1 MDKIKI
7 LLVEDEIFLGQIIKE
22 SFETRGFEVEHFIDG
37 EKGLEGYE
45 NSKPDICVLDVMLPL
60 MDGFSLAKEIKKL
73 NPNQPIIF
81 LTAKS
86 MTEDVVEGFNIGA
99 DDYVRKPFSMEEL
112 IMRVKAVLGRKSTI
126 EIKKDQEQVK
136 EYQIGQYKFFPIK
149 QELLYRADI
158 KKLTSRESE
167 LLRIL
172 CENKNNL
179 VERDVILKQLWGD
192 DSFFNARSMDVFITK
207 LRKHLKSDPEVE
219 LINVRGR
226 GYKLIFE

>member
-7 LLVEDEIFLGQIIKE
+7 LLVEDEVFLAQIVKE
-22 SFETRGFEVEHFIDG
+22 SFETRGFEVNHFSDG
-37 EKGLEGYE
+37 EKGLEGFK
-45 NSKPDICVLDVMLPL
+45 NLNPDICVLDVMMPI
-60 MDGFSLAKEIKKL
+60 MDGFSLAKEIKKI

-86 MTEDVVEGFNIGA
+86 MTEDVVEGFAIGA

-112 IMRVKAVLGRKSTI
+112 IMRVKAVLGRNNRR
-126 EIKKDQEQVK
+126 EPEVEEEQVK
-136 EYQIGQYKFFPIK
+136 EYKIGQFNFLPIK
-149 QELLYRADI
+149 QELHHHSGI

-167 LLRIL
+167 LLRML
-172 CENKNNL
+172 CEKKNHL

-207 LRKHLKSDPEVE
+207 LRKYLKEDSEVE

-226 GYKLIFE
+226 GYKLIF

>member
-1 MDKIKI
+1 MDKTKI
-7 LLVEDEIFLGQIIKE
+7 LLVEDEVFLGQIVKE
-22 SFETRGFEVEHFIDG
+22 SFETRGFEVKHFVDG
-37 EKGLEGYE
+37 EQGLEGFKSF
-45 NSKPDICVLDVMLPL
+45 NPDICVLDVMLPV

-73 NPNQPIIF
+73 NTNQPIIF

-86 MTEDVVEGFNIGA
+86 MTEDVIEGFAIGA

-112 IMRVKAVLGRKSTI
+112 IMRVKAVLGRNSVK
-126 EIKKDQEQVK
+126 EQKPEVEQVK
-136 EYQIGQYKFFPIK
+136 EYQIGQFSFLPIK
-149 QELLYRADI
+149 QELHHHSGM

-172 CENKNNL
+172 CESKNSL

-192 DSFFNARSMDVFITK
+192 DTFFNARSMDVFITK
-207 LRKHLKSDPEVE
+207 LRKYLKDDADVE

-226 GYKLIFE
+226 GYKLIF

>member
-1 MDKIKI
+1 MDKTKI
-7 LLVEDEIFLGQIIKE
+7 LLVEDEVFLGQIVKE
-22 SFETRGFEVEHFIDG
+22 SFETRGFEVKHFEDG
-37 EKGLEGYE
+37 EKGLEGFKSF
-45 NSKPDICVLDVMLPL
+45 NPDICVLDVMLPL

-73 NPNQPIIF
+73 DADKPIIF

-86 MTEDVVEGFNIGA
+86 MTEDVIEGFAIGA

-112 IMRVKAVLGRKSTI
+112 IMRVKAVLGRNATNK
-126 EIKKDQEQVK
+126 EENKVEQVK
-136 EYQIGQYKFFPIK
+136 EYQIGQFNFFPIK
-149 QELLYRADI
+149 QELHHHSGT

-167 LLRIL
+167 LLRML
-172 CENKNNL
+172 CENKNSL

-207 LRKHLKSDPEVE
+207 LRKYLKEDSEVE

-226 GYKLIFE
+226 GYKLIF

>member
-1 MDKIKI
+1 MAETKI
-7 LLVEDEIFLGQIIKE
+7 LLVEDEVFLGQIVKE
-22 SFETRGFEVEHFIDG
+22 SFETRGFEVEHFTDG
-37 EKGLEGYE
+37 EKGLEGFRNY
-45 NSKPDICVLDVMLPL
+45 NPDICVLDVMLPV

-73 NPNQPIIF
+73 NPTQPIIF

-112 IMRVKAVLGRKSTI
+112 IMRVKAVLGRKSV
-126 EIKKDQEQVK
+126 EKSEEKQQVK
-136 EYQIGQYKFFPIK
+136 EYQIGQYSFFPVK
-149 QELLYRADI
+149 QELFHHSAV

-167 LLRIL
+167 LLRML
-172 CENKNNL
+172 CESKNSL

-207 LRKHLKSDPEVE
+207 LRKYLKDDSDVE

-226 GYKLIFE
+226 GYKLIYD

>member
-1 MDKIKI
+1 MDKTKI
-7 LLVEDEIFLGQIIKE
+7 LLVEDEVFLGQIVKE
-22 SFETRGFEVEHFIDG
+22 SFETRGFEVKHFVDG
-37 EKGLEGYE
+37 EQGLEGFKSF
-45 NSKPDICVLDVMLPL
+45 NPDICVLDVMLPV

-73 NPNQPIIF
+73 NTNQPIIF

-86 MTEDVVEGFNIGA
+86 MTEDVIEGFAIGA

-112 IMRVKAVLGRKSTI
+112 IMRVKAVLGRNSVK
-126 EIKKDQEQVK
+126 EQKPEVEQVK
-136 EYQIGQYKFFPIK
+136 EYQIGQFSFLPIK
-149 QELLYRADI
+149 QELHHHSGM

-172 CENKNNL
+172 CESKNSL

-207 LRKHLKSDPEVE
+207 LRKYLKEDAEVE

-226 GYKLIFE
+226 GYKLIF

>member
-7 LLVEDEIFLGQIIKE
+7 LLVEDEVFLAQIVKE
-22 SFETRGFEVEHFIDG
+22 SFETRSFEVNHFSNG
-37 EKGLEGYE
+37 EKGLEGF
-45 NSKPDICVLDVMLPL
+45 KDTDPDICVLDVMMPI
-60 MDGFSLAKEIKKL
+60 MDGFSLAKEIKKI

-86 MTEDVVEGFNIGA
+86 MTEDVVEGFAIGA

-112 IMRVKAVLGRKSTI
+112 IMRVKAVLGRNISR
-126 EIKKDQEQVK
+126 EPEVEEEQVK
-136 EYQIGQYKFFPIK
+136 EYKIGQFNFLPIK
-149 QELLYRADI
+149 QELHHHSGI
-158 KKLTSRESE
+158 KKMTSRESE
-167 LLRIL
+167 LLRML
-172 CENKNNL
+172 CEKKNSL

-207 LRKHLKSDPEVE
+207 LRKYLKEDSEVE

-226 GYKLIFE
+226 GYKLIF

>member
-1 MDKIKI
+1 MDKTKI
-7 LLVEDEIFLGQIIKE
+7 LLVEDEVFLGQIVKE
-22 SFETRGFEVEHFIDG
+22 SFETRGFMVRHFEDG
-37 EKGLEGYE
+37 EKGLEGFK
-45 NSKPDICVLDVMLPL
+45 NFNPDICVLDVMLPK

-73 NPNQPIIF
+73 NPKQPIIF

-86 MTEDVVEGFNIGA
+86 MTEDVVEGFSIGA

-112 IMRVKAVLGRKSTI
+112 IMRVKAVLGRNSIADEKT
-126 EIKKDQEQVK
+126 KVEQVK
-136 EYQIGQYKFFPIK
+136 EYKIGQFVFLPIK
-149 QELLYRADI
+149 QELHHHTEI

-167 LLRIL
+167 LLRML
-172 CENKNNL
+172 CENKNSL

-207 LRKHLKSDPEVE
+207 LRKYLKEDPEVE

-226 GYKLIFE
+226 GYKLIY